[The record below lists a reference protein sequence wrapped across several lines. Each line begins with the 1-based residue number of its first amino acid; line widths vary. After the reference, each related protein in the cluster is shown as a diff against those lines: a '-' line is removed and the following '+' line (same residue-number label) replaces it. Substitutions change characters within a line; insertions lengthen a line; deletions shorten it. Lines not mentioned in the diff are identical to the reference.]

1 MKSIIKTLS
10 AWFKKTY
17 APYAVHIVPLDR
29 RHDSQVVYAWSR
41 TEAVQWVACSLRDDN
56 VYIVRRA
63 CKIQPRKLV
72 AARSA
77 VVEVTHE

>member
-1 MKSIIKTLS
+1 MLKSFL
-10 AWFKKTY
+10 AWFKQTY

-29 RHDSQVVYAWSR
+29 RHDSQVVCAWSR
-41 TEAVQWVACSLRDDN
+41 SEAIEWVACSLRDDN

-77 VVEVTHE
+77 VVEVTYE

>member
-1 MKSIIKTLS
+1 MLKKFL
-10 AWFKKTY
+10 AWFKHTY

-41 TEAVQWVACSLRDDN
+41 TEAIEWVACSLRDDN

-63 CKIQPRKLV
+63 CKVQRHKLI
-72 AARSA
+72 AARAA
-77 VVEVTHE
+77 VEEVSQ